1 MLKKNRNMHSSFTWQ
16 RKHLFMLSR
25 EVEGELG
32 EGGGRG
38 VEYRIPAFICH
49 ENPTSRT
56 FVVAISRISFFGF
69 LSFFLI
75 VNYEVITNG
84 Y

>member
-1 MLKKNRNMHSSFTWQ
+1 MFKKNRNMHSSFAWQ

-32 EGGGRG
+32 GGVGE
-38 VEYRIPAFICH
+38 VEYRIPAH
-49 ENPTSRT
+49 LSRE
-56 FVVAISRISFFGF
+56 SRIPNFRCRYIPNIVFRVSFF
-69 LSFFLI
+69 FFSI

>member
-1 MLKKNRNMHSSFTWQ
+1 MHSSFTWQ
-16 RKHLFMLSR
+16 RKHFFMLSR

-32 EGGGRG
+32 GGGGEGGK
-38 VEYRIPAFICH
+38 VEYRIPAH
-49 ENPTSRT
+49 LSRE
-56 FVVAISRISFFGF
+56 SRIPNFRYRYIPNIVFRVSFF
-69 LSFFLI
+69 FFSI